1 MVDKDKWKGEARD
14 FVAFKNAIKEELN
27 KKPAG
32 SEWIVELQV
41 KKSGNPIHE
50 FAIELRPI

>member
-1 MVDKDKWKGEARD
+1 MAAKGKWKDEARD
-14 FVAFKNAIKEELN
+14 FAAFKNAIREELN

-32 SEWIVELQV
+32 SEWIVEIQV

-50 FAIELRPI
+50 FSIELRPV